1 MEIPA
6 QSASQREEIEK
17 YVMKIKATGK
27 AKLEDLVMMKDASNY
42 ESVVAALHAAKA
54 EAFEILGT
62 ELTQKLKSM
71 VKGTSRNY
79 FLRKIL
85 LRNPRTASTTY

>member
-1 MEIPA
+1 
-6 QSASQREEIEK
+6 
-17 YVMKIKATGK
+17 MKIKATGK

-62 ELTQKLKSM
+62 ELTQKLKTM
-71 VKGTSRNY
+71 VKGMCGKTRSR
-79 FLRKIL
+79 KPS